1 MTTTRT
7 ETDDVQPIVDKA
19 GDSHS
24 KGVTENDVP
33 PPPAE
38 IKSEVEPNGADATP
52 VTPPKDDAA
61 SPADGQ
67 AEADAAAKADVVA
80 KEAAAKALEVQ
91 KSVANSQSIFRDANS
106 DPDSAVISAQ
116 KQDYNV
122 RFTKVSEP
130 GKVPTL
136 ENPAGAD
143 VNPGDWV
150 ATRLNPDGTPNIE
163 KGMTNQWTLRPKDIL
178 KTYKAIPDDLNTNSF
193 IAGTKTD
200 GPPVHMV
207 QLDKPFTIKT
217 PWGQMSGG
225 PNDWLANYDYNSAT
239 GQPGTDY
246 AIVTNKS
253 FGQTY
258 EPTTPKTSS

>member
-80 KEAAAKALEVQ
+80 
-91 KSVANSQSIFRDANS
+91 
-106 DPDSAVISAQ
+106 
-116 KQDYNV
+116 
-122 RFTKVSEP
+122 
-130 GKVPTL
+130 
-136 ENPAGAD
+136 
-143 VNPGDWV
+143 
-150 ATRLNPDGTPNIE
+150 
-163 KGMTNQWTLRPKDIL
+163 
-178 KTYKAIPDDLNTNSF
+178 
-193 IAGTKTD
+193 
-200 GPPVHMV
+200 
-207 QLDKPFTIKT
+207 
-217 PWGQMSGG
+217 
-225 PNDWLANYDYNSAT
+225 
-239 GQPGTDY
+239 
-246 AIVTNKS
+246 
-253 FGQTY
+253 
-258 EPTTPKTSS
+258 